1 MVYMGS
7 KSHIAKQQKG
17 YSYVGRVAI
26 DCQVGY

>member
-7 KSHIAKQQKG
+7 KSRIAKQQKS
-17 YSYVGRVAI
+17 YSYVRKVVI

>member
-7 KSHIAKQQKG
+7 KSRIVKQLKN
-17 YSYVGRVAI
+17 YSYVRKVVI